1 MKCSSNLWK
10 LKLFHFTRP
19 AITFLIPVIV
29 LFWQDHG
36 LSMTQIMILQAVF
49 SIVMLGLEVPSGYFA
64 DIYGRKRTLMLSS
77 FAMFLGLVVYAFSY
91 GFWGFFAAEM
101 FIAISISA
109 LSGTNS
115 ALLYDTLL
123 DLKREDEFK
132 DRWGKLM
139 SIMMTGMLIATLA
152 GGYIASFDLRW
163 PIYVALPVSL
173 VSLVVAMF
181 FIEPERH
188 KKLMKKNYMRQLLS
202 VIREKIFCS
211 PKMLSWSIVNALL
224 FTSFMSSLWFYNPYF
239 EWVGLPLV
247 WWGVI
252 FAACNG
258 VAAFSARFAPQFE
271 RVFGLRGGILFLFAL
286 IGFSYI
292 GMAHFQS
299 IWALAF
305 IAGSQIVRGVLDVLI
320 NDVVNKEV
328 ESDVRATVLSGTSMI
343 GRVLYSV
350 VILLLG
356 VLMDSHGLQLSFYVL
371 GAGTLF
377 AGVLALGLLFG
388 PASSKIKA

>member
-77 FAMFLGLVVYAFSY
+77 FAMFLGLVIYAFSY

-139 SIMMTGMLIATLA
+139 SIMMTGMLIATLL

-173 VSLVVAMF
+173 VSLVVAF
-181 FIEPERH
+181 FFKEPERH
-188 KKLMKKNYMRQLLS
+188 KKLMKKNYMLQLLN
-202 VIREKIFCS
+202 VIRKNIFCS
-211 PKMLSWSIVNALL
+211 PKMLSWSLVNALL
-224 FTSFMSSLWFYNPYF
+224 FTGFMTSLWLYNPYF
-239 EWVGLPLV
+239 EWVQLPLV

-258 VAAFSARFAPQFE
+258 VAAVSARFASQYE
-271 RVFGLRGGILFLFAL
+271 RLFGLKGGVLFMFVLL
-286 IGFSYI
+286 GLSYI
-292 GMAHFQS
+292 GMAYFQAV
-299 IWALAF
+299 WALAF

-343 GRVLYSV
+343 GRVIYSV
-350 VILLLG
+350 VILIFG
-356 VLMDSHGLQLSFYVL
+356 VIMDAQGIQFTFYVL
-371 GAGTLF
+371 GASVLG
-377 AGVLALGLLFG
+377 AGVLAMGLLFA
-388 PASSKIKA
+388 PASRKLKA